1 MGEGDVPSL
10 IFSSGWVDWRFVMS
24 RTSEL
29 TLASSKIKTTTPAPK
44 RNFWKEIRQSRWAYV
59 FISPF
64 FLFWLVFGLY
74 PFLYSIVLS
83 FTNRGVGAD
92 VEFIGL
98 ANYILL
104 LKDKVFWKSIMNGA
118 ILFMMYVPIMTFLAL
133 VLAVVL
139 NSKRVRGFRIF
150 RTIIFMPFIMNMIAA
165 GFTFQLMFNERYGLF
180 NNILAVFHIP
190 PVPWLESEWGARVS
204 LCLLVIWAWLG
215 YNMVI
220 MLAGLQTIPGELTE
234 AAMID
239 GASPAQAFL
248 RITIPL
254 MRPVILFSVVLS
266 TMGSFNLFGE
276 LVSLFSTTGGE
287 GPLNSTITPLLAIF
301 NQTFTNSRFG
311 YASAL
316 AYVYFA
322 IVFLLTLFQVRYFG
336 GRVD

>member
-1 MGEGDVPSL
+1 MSTTAEAVLPSKKAKYL
-10 IFSSGWVDWRFVMS
+10 SHPPR
-24 RTSEL
+24 
-29 TLASSKIKTTTPAPK
+29 
-44 RNFWKEIRQSRWAYV
+44 RNLWEEIRKARWAYT

-64 FLFWLVFGLY
+64 FIFWLIFGLY
-74 PFLYSIVLS
+74 PVIYSIILS
-83 FTNRGVGAD
+83 FTNRGAGPN

-98 ANYILL
+98 ANYALM
-104 LKDKVFWKSIMNGA
+104 LKDTIFWKSMMNGF
-118 ILFMMYVPIMTFLAL
+118 ILFFMYVPIMTFLAL
-133 VLAVVL
+133 VLAVIL

-165 GFTFQLMFNERYGLF
+165 GFTFQLMLNEKYGLF
-180 NNILAVFHIP
+180 NNMLALLRLP
-190 PVPWLESEWGARVS
+190 SVPWLESQWPARAS

-239 GASPAQAFL
+239 GASAPQAFL

-276 LVSLFSTTGGE
+276 LVSLFQSSGGA

-301 NQTFTNSRFG
+301 NQTFANFRYG
-311 YASAL
+311 YASSL

-322 IVFLLTLFQVRYFG
+322 IVFVLTLFQVRYFG
-336 GRVD
+336 GRAD

>member
-1 MGEGDVPSL
+1 M
-10 IFSSGWVDWRFVMS
+10 MS
-24 RTSEL
+24 TTSEIAL
-29 TLASSKIKTTTPAPK
+29 PSSKVKGISPMPR
-44 RNFWKEIRQSRWAYV
+44 RNLWKEFRQSRWAYV

-64 FLFWLVFGLY
+64 FIFWLVFGLY
-74 PFLYSIVLS
+74 PFLYSIILS
-83 FTNRGVGAD
+83 FTNRGLGPN

-98 ANYILL
+98 ANYALL
-104 LKDKVFWKSIMNGA
+104 FKDKLFWKSMTNGA
-118 ILFMMYVPIMTFLAL
+118 ILFVMYVPAMTLLAL

-139 NSKRVRGFRIF
+139 NSKRIRGFRIF
-150 RTIIFMPFIMNMIAA
+150 RTVIFMPFIMNMIAA
-165 GFTFQLMFNERYGLF
+165 GFTFQLMFNERYGIV
-180 NNILAVFHIP
+180 NNFLSVFHIP
-190 PVPWLESEWGARVS
+190 PIPWLESEWGARVS
-204 LCLLVIWAWLG
+204 LCLLVVWAWLG

-220 MLAGLQTIPGELTE
+220 MLAGLQTIPAELTE

-311 YASAL
+311 YASSM
-316 AYVYFA
+316 AYVYFG